1 MIKEI
6 STRPEIFS
14 SKTSKRDNNARTT
27 PDNSKS
33 MAEKPLLLLSALRAV
48 KVHEK
53 KEKRYTVLRGGGQA
67 LHGVGNGTIQ

>member
-14 SKTSKRDNNARTT
+14 SKTSKRDNNASTT

-33 MAEKPLLLLSALRAV
+33 MAEKPLLLSALRAV